1 MKKAGGRCHTIKSLD
16 VQRELMARH
25 GADVV
30 FEEKL
35 SGKDADNRPELQKA
49 FKHGVSAMQISNAKR
64 VVGYCRNEVHSPT
77 DVNPANQLF
86 AGQRGE
92 PKRRELQRRF

>member
-1 MKKAGGRCHTIKSLD
+1 MKKAGGRCHTISQSLD
-16 VQRELMARH
+16 VQRELMAPH

-49 FKHGVSAMQISNAKR
+49 FKHG
-64 VVGYCRNEVHSPT
+64 GFC
-77 DVNPANQLF
+77 DANIQWKTSGWVLS
-86 AGQRGE
+86 E
-92 PKRRELQRRF
+92 